1 MMDSTVVFLD
11 IDGALCPYDTDWR
24 RSGLPALSTRYDYK
38 RITPLQVPIAAH
50 VEDFVRS
57 LTPENAVWS
66 SSWGDISIAINE
78 SLGTD
83 NFQHTM
89 TNELLIQGK
98 EYCLEVFL
106 KDHPE
111 IQRVILVEDEP
122 YEVNADVDVV
132 YVSTHR
138 FTGMT
143 VEQVEFVSSLLTQ

>member
-24 RSGLPALSTRYDYK
+24 RSGLPALSTQYDYK
-38 RITPLQVPIAAH
+38 RITYLQVPIAAH

-66 SSWGDISIAINE
+66 SSWGDGSIAIND

-83 NFQHTM
+83 HFQHTM
-89 TNELLIQGK
+89 TNDLLTQGK
-98 EYCLEVFL
+98 GYCLEVFL

-143 VEQVEFVSSLLTQ
+143 VEQVEFVRNLLG